1 VAKYIAEERRL
12 IMADTPKKYRGPAP
26 HIPDD
31 EAVPFERPEYEL
43 VRPVPKD
50 APRYKRPRP
59 AASSVEKS
67 N

>member
-1 VAKYIAEERRL
+1 
-12 IMADTPKKYRGPAP
+12 MADTPKKYRGPAP

-50 APRYKRPRP
+50 VPRYKGPRP